1 MLYRRHLRIK
11 ALQALYSFYT
21 DGTDDLI
28 KGEKE
33 LLNSINKIYELFI
46 WQLSFMVEVKH
57 FAAVRIEEN
66 KQKFYPTEEDL
77 NPNVKFINNRILKNI
92 EENKDY
98 RRKSELFKTNWADEQ
113 EIVRRFHKEM
123 MESDYFK
130 KYKTNGKDTIED
142 DKSFII
148 KLIDIQLANFNL
160 LKSYYEEKSVYFTD
174 GYDLATILLIKFV
187 DSYASKLNELSPL
200 PEIYKPHKGQTNDDK
215 EFLRKLY
222 RKVILEKEEYDKILY
237 ERTKSWD
244 FNRIPL
250 MDIILLKMA
259 IVELTEMP
267 TIPIK
272 VTLNEYIELTK
283 YFSTSKSKTFVNG
296 VLDKLIHNFDKEGK
310 INKLGR
316 GLIN

>member
-21 DGTDDLI
+21 GGTDDLI

-46 WQLSFMVEVKH
+46 WQLSFMVEVRR
-57 FAAVRIEEN
+57 FAAVRLEEN

-77 NPNVKFINNRILKNI
+77 NPNVKFINNRILDNI
-92 EENKDY
+92 EENKDF
-98 RRKSELFKTNWADEQ
+98 KKKEELYKINWADEQ
-113 EIVRRFHKEM
+113 EIVRRFHKKM

-130 KYKTNGKDTIED
+130 KYKTNGKDTLED
-142 DKSFII
+142 DKAFII
-148 KLIDIQLANFNL
+148 KLIDIQLSNFDL
-160 LKSYYEEKSVYFTD
+160 LKSFYEEKSVYFTD
-174 GYDLATILLIKFV
+174 GYDLTTILLIKFA
-187 DSYASKLNELSPL
+187 DSYSPKLNELSPL
-200 PEIYKPHKGQTNDDK
+200 PAIYKTHANQINDDK
-215 EFLRKLY
+215 EFIRKLY
-222 RKVILEKEEYDKILY
+222 RKVILEKEEYDRILQ

-244 FNRIPL
+244 YDRIPL
-250 MDIILLKMA
+250 MDILLLKMA

-296 VLDKLIHNFDKEGK
+296 VLDKLIHNFNEEGK
-310 INKLGR
+310 IKKLGR
-316 GLIN
+316 GLIE

>member
-21 DGTDDLI
+21 GGIDDLI

-46 WQLSFMVEVKH
+46 WQLSFLIEVKH
-57 FAAVRIEEN
+57 FAAIRIEEN

-92 EENKDY
+92 EDNKDY
-98 RRKSELFKTNWADEQ
+98 RRKSELYKTNWADEQ
-113 EIVRRFHKEM
+113 EIVRKFYKEM
-123 MESDYFK
+123 IEADYYK
-130 KYKTNGKDTIED
+130 KYKTNGKDTLED
-142 DKSFII
+142 DKTFII

-160 LKSYYEEKSVYFTD
+160 LKSYYEEKSVYFSD

-200 PEIYKPHKGQTNDDK
+200 PQIYKPYDGQKNDDK
-215 EFLRKLY
+215 EFLIKIF
-222 RKVILEKEEYDKILY
+222 RKVILEKEEYDKMLHK
-237 ERTKSWD
+237 RTKSWD
-244 FNRIPL
+244 YNRIPL

-272 VTLNEYIELTK
+272 VTLNEYIELAK

-296 VLDKLIHNFDKEGK
+296 VLDKLIHNFNKEGK
-310 INKLGR
+310 IKKLGR
-316 GLIN
+316 GLIE

>member
-21 DGTDDLI
+21 GGTDDLI

-46 WQLSFMVEVKH
+46 WQLSFIIEVRR
-57 FAAVRIEEN
+57 FAAVRLEEN

-77 NPNVKFINNRILKNI
+77 NPNVKFINNRVLNNI
-92 EENKDY
+92 EENIDFK
-98 RRKSELFKTNWADEQ
+98 KKEELFKINWANEQ
-113 EIVRRFHKEM
+113 DIVRRFHKEM

-130 KYKTNGKDTIED
+130 KYKTNGKETLED
-142 DKSFII
+142 DKAFII
-148 KLIDIQLANFNL
+148 KLIDIQLSNYDL
-160 LKSYYEEKSVYFTD
+160 LKSFYEEKSVYFTD
-174 GYDLATILLIKFV
+174 GYDLTTILLIKFV
-187 DSYASKLNELSPL
+187 DSYSSKLNEQSPL
-200 PEIYKPHKGQTNDDK
+200 PAIYKTQANQTNEDK
-215 EFLRKLY
+215 EFIRKLY
-222 RKVILEKEEYDKILY
+222 RKVILEKENYDRILQ

-244 FNRIPL
+244 YDRIPL
-250 MDIILLKMA
+250 MDILLLKMA

-296 VLDKLIHNFDKEGK
+296 VLDKLIRNFNEEGK
-310 INKLGR
+310 IKKLGR
-316 GLIN
+316 GLIE